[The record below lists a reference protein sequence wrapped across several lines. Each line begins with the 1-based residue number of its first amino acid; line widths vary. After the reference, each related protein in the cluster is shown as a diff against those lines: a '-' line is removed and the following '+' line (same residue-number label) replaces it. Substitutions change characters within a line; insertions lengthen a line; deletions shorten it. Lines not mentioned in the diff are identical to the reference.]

1 MQYSKIC
8 KEKFYLI
15 FDSDTIPVKEFN
27 MISEDGKPYFDINNK
42 YDKHYFETMEK
53 VFPELG
59 KKFNYSFV
67 SEHMLIKTEIMKEL
81 INKIENNANL
91 YGGNWY
97 EKIINLININY
108 LDNTGFSEYET
119 FGTFTNFYY
128 NNLYKIRKW
137 KSLRYDNYY
146 KPKSF
151 TFKNSNNVSKKYDAI
166 SFEH

>member
-15 FDSDTIPVKEFN
+15 FDSDTIPVKEVN
-27 MISEDGKPYFDINNK
+27 MFSEDGKPYFDINNK
-42 YDKHYFETMEK
+42 YGKPYFKTMK
-53 VFPELG
+53 KIFPELG

-81 INKIENNANL
+81 INKIENNSNL
-91 YGGNWY
+91 YGGIWY

-119 FGTFTNFYY
+119 YGTFTSIYY
-128 NNLYKIRKW
+128 KNLYKIRPW
-137 KSLRYDNYY
+137 KSIRFNKIYFIKIRNQNNYSIFLFFY
-146 KPKSF
+146 
-151 TFKNSNNVSKKYDAI
+151 
-166 SFEH
+166 